1 MTHGPTL
8 SNLLHLTFGY
18 NLGVWLVKPHFL
30 INYFHVGFTPLR
42 WFWSFHHQPLH
53 SLIMAKNVSH
63 NCHQSGFK
71 NIIQCLE
78 ILCFILMNNSHLSF
92 AFAIAYQNWRLC
104 LKGIG
109 LHVRRLVNYIYIFPP
124 KQAQYS
130 EHLTTLVFIYCQSC
144 PRSSQSLSLSLSIAM
159 FASKNLEYWELLL
172 NSTHNMWKCQF

>member
-109 LHVRRLVNYIYIFPP
+109 LHVRRLVNYAYFPLD
-124 KQAQYS
+124 KSGIIVSTIQFTTFNHIQACFS
-130 EHLTTLVFIYCQSC
+130 
-144 PRSSQSLSLSLSIAM
+144 
-159 FASKNLEYWELLL
+159 
-172 NSTHNMWKCQF
+172 